1 MDPKNIDSKNVNCIQ
16 VVQYGV
22 LWQTFIITLMNV
34 QVP

>member
-1 MDPKNIDSKNVNCIQ
+1 MDPKNIDSKNVSCIQ